1 MIAVTFI
8 IPAYNAEKY
17 LDKCLSSF
25 CEELYDI
32 PFEVIVVNDGS
43 TDGTRET
50 ALKYVKSHPEII
62 RIIDKENGG
71 HGSGINAAA
80 AEARGKYLKV
90 VDADDWVTD
99 LARYLA
105 VVSASN
111 SDVIINEFCCV
122 DMVSGKT
129 TMHRFER
136 EVPKEP
142 IGMDNFMVY
151 YPRIRDCCSFH
162 GITYKTE
169 MFLGVGHRLT
179 EKVFYEDQEFAT
191 LYFADASF
199 IELQPFVFY
208 CYLVGNGEQS
218 IAAHN
223 QAKYIGHIRT
233 VLENCIDFW
242 DERAPL
248 SPATEEYFR
257 QKLAIVTASYYS
269 TALIKNPDKK
279 AGRQQAEE
287 LTDFL
292 KKKKSILLD
301 YTAKKRKTML
311 LMNKIN
317 MSPELYQHLLDSKLY
332 RRIRDLWR
340 RL

>member
-8 IPAYNAEKY
+8 VPAYNAEKY

-25 CEELYDI
+25 CGKLYDV

-50 ALKYVKSHPEII
+50 ALNYVMSHPGMI
-62 RIIDKENGG
+62 RILDKENGG

-90 VDADDWVTD
+90 VDADDWVTNLD
-99 LARYLA
+99 RYLA

-111 SDVIINEFCCV
+111 SDVIIHEFCCV
-122 DMVSGKT
+122 DMVSGKR

-136 EVPKEP
+136 EVPKGP
-142 IGMDNFMVY
+142 IGMDRFMAC
-151 YPRIRDCCSFH
+151 YPQICDCCSLH
-162 GITYKTE
+162 GITYKTGL
-169 MFLGVGHRLT
+169 FLGAGHRLT

-191 LYFADASF
+191 LYFADASS

-208 CYLVGNGEQS
+208 CYLVGNREQS

-223 QAKYIGHIRT
+223 QARYIGHIRT
-233 VLENCIDFW
+233 VLENCIGFW

-248 SPATEEYFR
+248 SPAAEEYFR

-269 TALIKNPDKK
+269 AALIKNPDKR
-279 AGRQQAEE
+279 AGRRQAQEM
-287 LTDFL
+287 TDL
-292 KKKKSILLD
+292 LEKKKPVLLSC
-301 YTAKKRKTML
+301 TARKRKTML
-311 LMNKIN
+311 LMNRLN
-317 MSPELYQHLLDSKLY
+317 LSPELYQRLLDSRLY
-332 RRIRDLWR
+332 RCIRGLWR
-340 RL
+340 EL

>member
-25 CEELYDI
+25 CEKVHDV

-43 TDGTRET
+43 TDGTQNT
-50 ALKYVKSHPEII
+50 ALKYVKSHPEIF
-62 RIIDKENGG
+62 RVIDKENGG
-71 HGSGINAAA
+71 HGSGINVAA
-80 AEARGKYLKV
+80 AEAQGKYLKV

-99 LARYLA
+99 LDRYLA
-105 VVSASN
+105 VVSVSN

-122 DMVSGKT
+122 NMVSGKNT
-129 TMHRFER
+129 AHRFEC
-136 EVPKEP
+136 EAPKKP
-142 IGMDNFMVY
+142 IGMENFMAY
-151 YPRIRDCCSFH
+151 YPKIRDCCSFH
-162 GITYKTE
+162 GITYKTG
-169 MFLGVGHRLT
+169 MFLGVGHRLS
-179 EKVFYEDQEFAT
+179 EKVFYEDQEFST
-191 LYFADASF
+191 LYFVNASL

-218 IAAHN
+218 IAARN
-223 QAKYIGHIRT
+223 QAKHIGHIRT

-248 SPATEEYFR
+248 LPATEEYFR
-257 QKLAIVTASYYS
+257 QKLAIVTASYFS

-287 LTDFL
+287 MANLL
-292 KKKKSILLD
+292 EKKKPILLD

-311 LMNKIN
+311 LMNKVN
-317 MSPELYQHLLDSKLY
+317 MSPELYQHLLDSRLY
-332 RRIRDLWR
+332 RRVRDLWR
-340 RL
+340 KL